1 MIKTTFIKLNNMIAK
16 QISLLV
22 LTILLSVSAFCQT
35 TPKVDFTEFVKE
47 VQKWNKEEN
56 HMSMTFWIPN
66 AYWRMALADNP
77 TIDEELVEH
86 IESMFE
92 NYIFVC
98 IADVEIGS
106 YGTMNY
112 SDEKVLRKS
121 LSLVDSLGNKYLPLQ
136 DKQLDP
142 EMVELLVGIRPMFAQ
157 MFGQLGEGMNFYLF
171 EVKDKNGKNIIDE
184 NEVNTFTIKHSDKS
198 FEYNLPIVS
207 LMAPKACPVDGEEM
221 KGNWNYCP
229 IHGVKLGEE

>member
-1 MIKTTFIKLNNMIAK
+1 MITK
-16 QISLLV
+16 QLSLLA
-22 LTILLSVSAFCQT
+22 LTILLSVSAFSQT
-35 TPKVDFTEFVKE
+35 NQNVDFTEFIKE
-47 VQKWNKEEN
+47 VQKWDKQEDA
-56 HMSMTFWIPN
+56 MSMTFWIPN
-66 AYWRMALADNP
+66 TYWRMALADNP
-77 TIDEELVEH
+77 KIDEELVEH

-98 IADVEIGS
+98 IADIEITS

-112 SDEKVLRKS
+112 SVEKVLRKS
-121 LSLVDSLGNKYLPLQ
+121 LSLVDSLGNKYLPLA

-142 EMVELLVGIRPMFAQ
+142 ELVEIIEGIRPMFAQ
-157 MFGQLGEGMNFYLF
+157 MFGQMGEGMNFYLF
-171 EVKDKNGKNIIDE
+171 EVKDRNGKNIIDE

-198 FEYNLPIVS
+198 FEYNLPLVS
-207 LMAPKACPVDGEEM
+207 LMAPKACPVDSEEM